1 MNKLASEL
9 NQKEKENESESEKTS
24 TNFLEKE
31 NEKKTRRASF
41 NWMEKLKPSTKNKL
55 IIEKYRNLTDID
67 KSKEDSYNKEKENQQ
82 IHNSLINPNP
92 NLNLNSNSNKI
103 INDTEIYNNNSL
115 HNNNTSKEISN
126 SSTDNN
132 KSYLEKWNKCIFENK
147 LNLIELNN
155 LTEKSQIFMKND
167 LNQTTLSDDLE
178 NINNIME
185 EKIKINLS
193 ENGFLKQSY
202 HSIIPFLL
210 IQNKEVHRMCLSDY
224 ELKLFYKTYN
234 KRKNE
239 IERKNPYESYREGI
253 IKFYK
258 GKYLEAYSHF
268 KSAQIKK
275 ENDCNIAKWLAFTSL
290 ILLFCDKNIDFTNI
304 KEMVIDN
311 VKSKNNKDL
320 DSEDNMNFYCC
331 SSRKG
336 DNKIKDVNSILKN
349 KKFLINKNI
358 VNSNNSSY
366 LEGCLGLNSYISNIS
381 QANLAK
387 EIIKL
392 LKKLLKKEN
401 NNLNSNSNKNSN
413 IAKDNIISNN
423 SNINTNNNI
432 SNFNLDSENINNEEC
447 KNYSHEVEAW

>member
-1 MNKLASEL
+1 MEKNSMYKIALDSNHNESGEKD
-9 NQKEKENESESEKTS
+9 KEKN
-24 TNFLEKE
+24 
-31 NEKKTRRASF
+31 KKAIIANF

-55 IIEKYRNLTDID
+55 IIEKCRNLSDNN
-67 KSKEDSYNKEKENQQ
+67 KSKEDSYNKDNQ
-82 IHNSLINPNP
+82 NL

-103 INDTEIYNNNSL
+103 INETDIYYNNSIQNNNS
-115 HNNNTSKEISN
+115 SKEISN
-126 SSTDNN
+126 SSNDNN

-147 LNLIELNN
+147 LNLNELNN

-185 EKIKINLS
+185 EKIKINLT

-202 HSIIPFLL
+202 HSIMPFFL

-234 KRKNE
+234 KRKND

-275 ENDCNIAKWLAFTSL
+275 ENDCNIVKWLAFTSL
-290 ILLFCDKNIDFTNI
+290 ILLFCNKNIDFTNI
-304 KEMVIDN
+304 KEKVIDN
-311 VKSKNNKDL
+311 IKTKDDKDL
-320 DSEDNMNFYCC
+320 DLEDNMNFYCC

-336 DNKIKDVNSILKN
+336 DNKNKDINSILKN
-349 KKFLINKNI
+349 KKFLLNKNI

-366 LEGCLGLNSYISNIS
+366 LEGCLGFNSNIANIS

-401 NNLNSNSNKNSN
+401 KNSN
-413 IAKDNIISNN
+413 LTKDNIINN
-423 SNINTNNNI
+423 NTNNNTNNNNI
-432 SNFNLDSENINNEEC
+432 SNFNLDSENINNEEF